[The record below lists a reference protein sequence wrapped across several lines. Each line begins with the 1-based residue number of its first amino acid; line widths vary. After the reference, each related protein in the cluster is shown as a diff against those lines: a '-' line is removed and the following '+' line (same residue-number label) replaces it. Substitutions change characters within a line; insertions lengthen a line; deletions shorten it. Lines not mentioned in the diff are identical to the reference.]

1 MYSIHPFTVHFP
13 VALLL
18 ANGLFT
24 WLYLRGQGKAFET
37 SAYHCLLVGWLG
49 AVVAVLT
56 GAWDAWRQVYGPQ
69 TPNDPVLL
77 NWVNVHAAV
86 GIALVVVYGQAL
98 LRCRR
103 DPRVLD
109 NPRTRKGY
117 LRLIII
123 GLVLVLV
130 DGWIGARL
138 VYGFGLGVAN

>member
-1 MYSIHPFTVHFP
+1 
-13 VALLL
+13 
-18 ANGLFT
+18 
-24 WLYLRGQGKAFET
+24 
-37 SAYHCLLVGWLG
+37 
-49 AVVAVLT
+49 
-56 GAWDAWRQVYGPQ
+56 
-69 TPNDPVLL
+69 LL
-77 NWVNVHAAV
+77 NWVNVHAVV